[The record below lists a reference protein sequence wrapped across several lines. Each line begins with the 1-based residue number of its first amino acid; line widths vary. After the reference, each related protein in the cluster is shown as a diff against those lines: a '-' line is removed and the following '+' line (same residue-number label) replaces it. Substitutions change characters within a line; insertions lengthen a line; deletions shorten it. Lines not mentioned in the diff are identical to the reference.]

1 MLTANHVFL
10 RVKDTRQ
17 DVFIARSMQFIA
29 VAHRRGS
36 GFSSVVNVE
45 ACAFGQ
51 AKAGLS
57 AASGEDR
64 F

>member
-36 GFSSVVNVE
+36 GFSSVVNSR
-45 ACAFGQ
+45 
-51 AKAGLS
+51 GLRVR
-57 AASGEDR
+57 ASQSWIER
-64 F
+64 REW